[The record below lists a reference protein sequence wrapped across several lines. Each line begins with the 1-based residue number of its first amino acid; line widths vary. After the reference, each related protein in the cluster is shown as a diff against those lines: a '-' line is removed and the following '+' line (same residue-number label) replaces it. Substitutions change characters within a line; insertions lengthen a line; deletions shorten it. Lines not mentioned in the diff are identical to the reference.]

1 MSKIALIWSA
11 IAAGGTVATVGAL
24 VATGVIDI
32 DRLTGSPQTTPA
44 PLTSDAGK
52 TAPGNGKTAKAPEK
66 AAPADAGE
74 AKGTV
79 TEARAPEPD
88 QKTAETP
95 AASAP
100 KKKPSFDIVRVE
112 PSGDAVVAGQ
122 SEPGAIVA
130 VLSNGAVVGKT
141 VADPTGAWSMVLD
154 KPLQP
159 GDHDLSVSSR
169 KSEDDPE
176 EMQSDDRIAV
186 SIPKDEAEELLV
198 VMSKPGEPARVLQ
211 KPKAKPGT
219 EMAATDPTAGSTEPP
234 ATPAQEVASA
244 EPQPEEAASGS
255 SSEQSAA
262 PTIALAEPDEGAGAA
277 IVSQTPGSKTVTV
290 EAVETERGKLFVA
303 GAAEPMPMCASMWR
317 TSSSGTA
324 KANADGRWLLE
335 STKDLSTGQHR
346 VRADQVA
353 DEAGTVVA
361 RAEVPFL
368 KDENAVVLTPLEVS
382 SGGTEGDAGSL
393 TVAKVPSVIIRKG
406 DNLWRISRRRYGEGV
421 RYTTIYAA
429 NKGQIRNPDLI
440 YPGQVF
446 MVPEGD
452 VRWSTN

>member
-11 IAAGGTVATVGAL
+11 IAVGGTAATVGAL

-44 PLTSDAGK
+44 PLTSDAG
-52 TAPGNGKTAKAPEK
+52 TATPGSGKTAEAPQK
-66 AAPADAGE
+66 AAPADTGA
-74 AKGTV
+74 AKGTI

-88 QKTAETP
+88 AKTAETP
-95 AASAP
+95 AASPP

-112 PSGDAVVAGQ
+112 PTGDAVVAGQ

-130 VLSNGAVVGKT
+130 VLSNGTVVGKT
-141 VADPTGAWSMVLD
+141 VADPTGAWSMVLE
-154 KPLQP
+154 KPLEP
-159 GDHDLSVSSR
+159 GDHDLSASSK

-176 EMQSDDRIAV
+176 ETESDDRIAV
-186 SIPKDEAEELLV
+186 SIPEDDAEELLV

-219 EMAATDPTAGSTEPP
+219 EVAAAEPAAPAEPAG
-234 ATPAQEVASA
+234 QEAASA
-244 EPQPEEAASGS
+244 EPTTGEAAPSGAA
-255 SSEQSAA
+255 EQPSA
-262 PTIALAEPDEGAGAA
+262 PQIALAEPADTPEAPASVAGASA
-277 IVSQTPGSKTVTV
+277 KTVTV
-290 EAVETERGKLFVA
+290 EAVETERGRLFVA
-303 GAAEPMPMCASMWR
+303 GAAEPDADVR
-317 TSSSGTA
+317 VYVEDEFVGTA

-335 STKDLSTGQHR
+335 APKDLATGQHR

-361 RAEVPFL
+361 RAEVPFQ
-368 KDENAVVLTPLEVS
+368 KDENAVVLTPLEIA
-382 SGGTEGDAGSL
+382 SGGTEGDAGSI
-393 TVAKVPSVIIRKG
+393 TIAKVPSVIIRKG

-429 NKGQIRNPDLI
+429 NKEQIRNPDLI

-452 VRWSTN
+452 VGWSTN

>member
-11 IAAGGTVATVGAL
+11 IAAGGTAVTVGVL

-32 DRLTGSPQTTPA
+32 DRLTGAPQTTPA
-44 PLTSDAGK
+44 PLTSDAG
-52 TAPGNGKTAKAPEK
+52 TAAPGNGKTAEAPDK
-66 AAPADAGE
+66 TAPADAGG
-74 AKGTV
+74 AKGTI

-88 QKTAETP
+88 QKTAGTP
-95 AASAP
+95 AASPP

-112 PSGDAVVAGQ
+112 PTGDAVVAGQ

-130 VLSNGAVVGKT
+130 VLSNGNVVGKT
-141 VADPTGAWSMVLD
+141 VADPTGAWSMVLE
-154 KPLQP
+154 KPLEP
-159 GDHDLSVSSR
+159 GDHDLSASSR

-176 EMQSDDRIAV
+176 ETQSDDRIAV
-186 SIPKDEAEELLV
+186 SIPEDDAEELLV

-219 EMAATDPTAGSTEPP
+219 EVAAAEPTAP
-234 ATPAQEVASA
+234 QELAGQQA
-244 EPQPEEAASGS
+244 AGTEPQPEQGASAPS
-255 SSEQSAA
+255 AEQMPA
-262 PTIALAEPDEGAGAA
+262 PQIALAEPDAGSEATTA
-277 IVSQTPGSKTVTV
+277 TLAPSAKTVTV

-303 GAAEPMPMCASMWR
+303 GAAEPDADVR
-317 TSSSGTA
+317 VYVEDEFVGTA

-335 STKDLSTGQHR
+335 APKDLATGQHR

-353 DEAGTVVA
+353 DDAGTVVA
-361 RAEVPFL
+361 RAEVPFQ
-368 KDENAVVLTPLEVS
+368 KDENAVVLTPLEVA

-393 TVAKVPSVIIRKG
+393 TIARVPSVIIRKG

-429 NKGQIRNPDLI
+429 NKTQIRNPDLI

-452 VRWSTN
+452 VGWSTN

>member
-11 IAAGGTVATVGAL
+11 IIAGGTAATVGAL

-52 TAPGNGKTAKAPEK
+52 TAPGNGKTAEAPEK

-95 AASAP
+95 AASPP

-169 KSEDDPE
+169 KSEDDPQE
-176 EMQSDDRIAV
+176 VQSDDRIAV
-186 SIPKDEAEELLV
+186 SIPKDEAEDLLV

-219 EMAATDPTAGSTEPP
+219 EMAATEPAADGTEPA

-244 EPQPEEAASGS
+244 EPQPEGAASDP

-262 PTIALAEPDEGAGAA
+262 PTIALAAPDEGAA
-277 IVSQTPGSKTVTV
+277 IVAQAPGSRTVTV

-303 GAAEPMPMCASMWR
+303 GAAEPDADVR
-317 TSSSGTA
+317 VYVEDEFVGTA

-335 STKDLSTGQHR
+335 ATRDLSTGQHR

-393 TVAKVPSVIIRKG
+393 TIAKVPSVIIREG